1 MLPLSL
7 ALAVGLIPPPTD
19 SPAWAKPEVRAALAD
34 VTAKLQVCRDGRWTL
49 GDDGKPDVEGV
60 ITALDKLLE
69 AVGEKEAAK
78 IAKSEHVWLA
88 KLVALALHRRQN
100 PKLHDELGQT
110 YGDHTQRDN
119 RPQKEWDRAL
129 SSRGGIGI
137 LPRRKIFQN
146 HLADEYRL
154 AWEFRLLVL
163 PRLQELH
170 EGYSVAGAVRTTTQP
185 CCRVTAEAVY
195 SFGDE
200 RSIPTLLTI
209 TKCQYLRMFEGMML
223 PDDDMLDLFTCLSRH
238 QTEVGLRA
246 VLDWAAWTEGFYKEV
261 TDLLS
266 HGKPSDMKIVPR
278 ELLAG
283 LAQAKGSEW
292 TALAKKLPVE
302 GLSVR
307 ERELREVIIAVGERA
322 TTPDKK

>member
-1 MLPLSL
+1 MIPLSI
-7 ALAVGLIPPPTD
+7 ALTVGLLPPPTD
-19 SPAWAKPEVRAALAD
+19 SPAWAKPQVRAALAD

-78 IAKSEHVWLA
+78 IAKSEHVWSA

-100 PKLHDELGQT
+100 PKLYDELGQT

-119 RPQKEWDRAL
+119 RPQKEWDRADR
-129 SSRGGIGI
+129 SRGGKGI
-137 LPRRKIFQN
+137 LQRREIFQK
-146 HLADEYRL
+146 HLAEEYRL

-163 PRLQELH
+163 PRLQEIPTH
-170 EGYSVAGAVRTTTQP
+170 HGSERAIGISWA
-185 CCRVTAEAVY
+185 CFWVTAEAVY

-223 PDDDMLDLFTCLSRH
+223 PDDNVLDLFTCLSRH

-261 TDLLS
+261 TDQLS
-266 HGKPSDMKIVPR
+266 DGKPSDRKIVPR

-292 TALAKKLPVE
+292 LALAKKLPVE